1 MRFDAGRFEDEDPE
15 PIEEVE
21 PETPHTW
28 DEADEG
34 DRRYDIWAE
43 QQMDRHTWPENAD
56 TWLRRMVTPA
66 MEDEMERD
74 RREAA

>member
-1 MRFDAGRFEDEDPE
+1 MIVYTGRFTDEDPE
-15 PIEEVE
+15 PAEQEAIED
-21 PETPHTW
+21 TPHTW

-43 QQMDRHTWPENAD
+43 QQMERHTWPENAD
-56 TWLRRMVTPA
+56 TWLMRLGPKT
-66 MEDEMERD
+66 EDEMERD

>member
-1 MRFDAGRFEDEDPE
+1 MIYTGRFTDEDPE
-15 PIEEVE
+15 PEQEAIEEQ
-21 PETPHTW
+21 PHKW

-34 DRRYDIWAE
+34 DRLYDIWAE

-56 TWLRRMVTPA
+56 TWLRRMTPA
-66 MEDEMERD
+66 VEDEMERA